1 MLITVEKVQCI
12 AFIFDRILGHDTSGW
27 DLHKYCNS
35 LFCQMPFYYCT
46 YMLLPNSAPTSNCI
60 LSQNY
65 NSCRLNTVGKYK
77 TKLDS
82 YLGWT
87 NHHYFHLIRHG
98 VSRGCSE
105 YVIVSFSSPITT
117 LVSLLLVFPPY
128 FERSLLTTGG
138 EFQSYLFTFC
148 GMPATAGLNSYC
160 VLFLSFL
167 QYWHGHIFNY
177 FSLC

>member
-1 MLITVEKVQCI
+1 MLMLITVEKLQCI

-27 DLHKYCNS
+27 DLHKYCHS

-65 NSCRLNTVGKYK
+65 KSCRLNTVRKYK

-117 LVSLLLVFPPY
+117 LVSLLLVFPPVFREISADDRRRVSKFLVY
-128 FERSLLTTGG
+128 LLWHA
-138 EFQSYLFTFC
+138 SDC
-148 GMPATAGLNSYC
+148 GAKFLLRFIFVFPL
-160 VLFLSFL
+160 VLAWTHL
-167 QYWHGHIFNY
+167 
-177 FSLC
+177 